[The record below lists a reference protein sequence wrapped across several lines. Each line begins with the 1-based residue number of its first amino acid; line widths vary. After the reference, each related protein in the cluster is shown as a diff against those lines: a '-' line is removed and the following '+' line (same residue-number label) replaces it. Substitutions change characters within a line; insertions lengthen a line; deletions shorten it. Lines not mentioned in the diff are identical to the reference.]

1 MVRNLV
7 AVLVAALV
15 VFPAT
20 PADAAGKD
28 VVTAAWVYVGPVGDA
43 GWTFGHD
50 LGRRGVA
57 AESPWLR
64 TEFVES
70 VSEADAERVIETY
83 ARKGVDVIFT
93 TSFGFSDPTI
103 KVAKKYPKTIFMHCS
118 GFKRADNV
126 GTYFGRMEQAKFLA
140 GIAAGLVTG
149 SAKIGYVA
157 PMPIPEVVRFVNAFT
172 LGVRQ
177 VKPEAMVKVVWTG
190 DWFLP
195 TVEKQA
201 ADSLMDAGCD
211 VIATGCDS
219 SAPLAAA
226 EARRTWA
233 VGYDSDAHQ
242 YALQHWLTAPIW
254 DWTIL
259 YRQILGKVREGG
271 FKKADLVLAKVD
283 VERRLAVARNHTATH
298 LLQAALRQILG
309 RHVQQQGS
317 LVREDYLRFDFSHFK
332 ALSDEEIS
340 RIEELVNGH
349 ILAGYSL
356 LTKEMPLASARKTG
370 ALAFFAEK
378 YAGKV
383 RVVSIADFS
392 RELCGGT
399 HLDSTSQIGLF
410 KITHEGSVA
419 SGIRRI
425 EAVTGAAAFKLA
437 KQEGDILKEIA
448 ALLNIP
454 KEKIAAELEKR
465 LAHVKELEKQLNSKK
480 LSAVRSSVD
489 DFIKAAETIGDIK
502 LITRVIP
509 DADMAAL
516 RSAVDLIKQKT
527 SGAVVALASTASG
540 RALLVVGVTAD
551 LAAKGIDAL
560 VLTGKTA
567 ALIGGSGGGRKD
579 FAQAG
584 GNNPAGIDAA
594 LAELK
599 NIISQVKI

>member
-1 MVRNLV
+1 MVRNLM
-7 AVLVAALV
+7 AVLVAAMV
-15 VFPAT
+15 VFPAL

-57 AESPWLR
+57 AESPWLK

-177 VKPEAMVKVVWTG
+177 VKPEAVVKVVWTG

-226 EARRTWA
+226 EARKTWA

-242 YALQHWLTAPIW
+242 YAPQHWLTAPIW

-259 YRQILGKVREGG
+259 YRPILGKVREGTWKSEDLWWDIASG
-271 FKKADLVLAKVD
+271 VILLAPWGPRVPEEVKAQVAQWR
-283 VERRLAVARNHTATH
+283 ERLASGERDVFTGPVRDQSGKVVFPEGKTVRDRET
-298 LLQAALRQILG
+298 LEMMWFVEG
-309 RHVQQQGS
+309 VQGS
-317 LVREDYLRFDFSHFK
+317 
-332 ALSDEEIS
+332 I
-340 RIEELVNGH
+340 
-349 ILAGYSL
+349 
-356 LTKEMPLASARKTG
+356 PRK
-370 ALAFFAEK
+370 
-378 YAGKV
+378 
-383 RVVSIADFS
+383 
-392 RELCGGT
+392 
-399 HLDSTSQIGLF
+399 
-410 KITHEGSVA
+410 
-419 SGIRRI
+419 
-425 EAVTGAAAFKLA
+425 
-437 KQEGDILKEIA
+437 
-448 ALLNIP
+448 
-454 KEKIAAELEKR
+454 
-465 LAHVKELEKQLNSKK
+465 
-480 LSAVRSSVD
+480 
-489 DFIKAAETIGDIK
+489 
-502 LITRVIP
+502 
-509 DADMAAL
+509 
-516 RSAVDLIKQKT
+516 
-527 SGAVVALASTASG
+527 
-540 RALLVVGVTAD
+540 
-551 LAAKGIDAL
+551 
-560 VLTGKTA
+560 
-567 ALIGGSGGGRKD
+567 
-579 FAQAG
+579 
-584 GNNPAGIDAA
+584 
-594 LAELK
+594 
-599 NIISQVKI
+599 